1 MSTVADGRGVTGG
14 PSLIAVGGSTCLACS
29 DMDFGIAGRVA
40 LVTAATRGIGL
51 AIARA
56 LAREGARVSVVART
70 EADVARVAGEIE
82 GFGVAA
88 DVTTGDGCRRAVDE
102 TRRALGPIDILVNN
116 YGVRA
121 GTSWSD
127 TGVAE
132 LQTAFAGNVVVSAR
146 MTQLVLPGMVERGWG
161 RVVVI
166 SSVYGR
172 EAGGA
177 PAYNVAKAAENSL
190 VKSLAR
196 EHATTGVTV
205 NAVAPGSIL
214 WEGGGWHRR
223 QQADPAGISE
233 FVRQEMP
240 LGRFGTP
247 DEVGDVVAF
256 LCSRQASL
264 VTGACIAVDGGQGR
278 SNI

>member
-1 MSTVADGRGVTGG
+1 
-14 PSLIAVGGSTCLACS
+14 
-29 DMDFGIAGRVA
+29 MDFGIEGKVA

-51 AIARA
+51 AIAQA
-56 LAREGARVSVVART
+56 LAREGARVAVVART
-70 EADVARVAGEIE
+70 AADVERVARSLD

-88 DVTTGDGCRRAVDE
+88 DVTTEEGCGKSVAE
-102 TRRALGPIDILVNN
+102 TQRHVGPIDILVNN
-116 YGVRA
+116 YGARA
-121 GTSWSD
+121 GTSWQD

-132 LQTAFAGNVVVSAR
+132 FATAFAGNLTVSLR

-166 SSVYGR
+166 TSVWGR

-177 PAYNVAKAAENSL
+177 PAYNAAKAAETSM

-196 EHATTGVTV
+196 EVASQGVTV
-205 NAVAPGSIL
+205 NGVAPGSIL

-223 QQADPAGISE
+223 RQADPEGIAD
-233 FVRQEMP
+233 FVRREMP

-247 DEVGDVVAF
+247 EEVACVVAF
-256 LCSRQASL
+256 VCSRQASL
-264 VTGACIAVDGGQGR
+264 LNGASIPVDGTQGR

>member
-1 MSTVADGRGVTGG
+1 
-14 PSLIAVGGSTCLACS
+14 
-29 DMDFGIAGRVA
+29 MDLGIEGKVA

-51 AIARA
+51 AIAQA
-56 LAREGARVSVVART
+56 LAREGAHVAVVART
-70 EADVARVAGEIE
+70 AADVERVARSLD

-88 DVTTGDGCRRAVDE
+88 DVTTEEGCRTSVAE
-102 TRRALGPIDILVNN
+102 TQRHVGPIDILINN
-116 YGVRA
+116 YGARA
-121 GTSWSD
+121 GTSWQD

-132 LQTAFAGNVVVSAR
+132 FATAFAGNLTVSLR

-166 SSVYGR
+166 TSVWGR

-177 PAYNVAKAAENSL
+177 PAYNAAKAAETSM

-196 EHATTGVTV
+196 EVASQGVTV
-205 NAVAPGSIL
+205 NGVAPGSIL

-223 QQADPAGISE
+223 QRADPEGIAD
-233 FVRQEMP
+233 FVRREMP

-247 DEVGDVVAF
+247 EEVAGVVAF
-256 LCSRQASL
+256 VCSRQASL
-264 VTGACIAVDGGQGR
+264 LNGASIPVDGTQGR